1 MKNYLLIIFSFFLFQ
16 QVATAQTLTVKGIV
30 TDEQTGELIPGAN
43 VLIKGTSKGVA
54 TDFDGNYSISANPK
68 DILVISYLGYKTIEI
83 PINGKST
90 INILLS
96 IDASQ
101 LDEVIVVGYGTQK
114 KKILQVQLAQLKQQR
129 LKESQPLP

>member
-83 PINGKST
+83 PINGKKH
-90 INILLS
+90 
-96 IDASQ
+96 
-101 LDEVIVVGYGTQK
+101 Y
-114 KKILQVQLAQLKQQR
+114 
-129 LKESQPLP
+129 

>member
-114 KKILQVQLAQLKQQR
+114 KENLTGAVSSIKTA
-129 LKESQPLP
+129 